1 MVHAG
6 QYGGHH
12 QVRVGVGTGHA
23 VLDAHGVRRAGRYA
37 QGHGA
42 VVQAPAWRVRYVE
55 LRAEAAVR
63 VDVRA
68 EERHLR
74 RQGLQHTADRVA
86 QRGVLLGILA
96 GKDVVA
102 LFVQDRNVHVQ
113 TIARLARIR
122 LGHEGG
128 VHLMVVGD
136 VLHQTLE

>member
-23 VLDAHGVRRAGRYA
+23 VLDAHGVRRTGRHA

-42 VVQAPAWRVRYVE
+42 VVQAPAWRVRHIE

-68 EERHLR
+68 KERHGR
-74 RQGLQHTADRVA
+74 GQGLEHTADSV
-86 QRGVLLGILA
+86 
-96 GKDVVA
+96 
-102 LFVQDRNVHVQ
+102 
-113 TIARLARIR
+113 T
-122 LGHEGG
+122 
-128 VHLMVVGD
+128 
-136 VLHQTLE
+136 